1 MALRVNQ
8 RVEIPD
14 AELDERFSRSGGP
27 GGQHANKTSTR
38 VELAWNIA
46 ESVAVTETER
56 DRLVA
61 VFGPVVRVVVDDERS
76 QLRNRELAAERLAGR
91 VRAALVPPKR
101 RVPTKKTRGSQRRRL
116 ETKAKAGE
124 VKRLRTK
131 PTRDD

>member
-46 ESVAVTETER
+46 ESEAVTETER

>member
-46 ESVAVTETER
+46 ELEAVTETER